1 MRRMFGRMFGG
12 VGIFLRR
19 LLGLGIPLWF
29 VLAMVLGS
37 LFATRVITRNQVIRE
52 VGGKDDFDEAMRY
65 IEIKDIIDEKF
76 IEPVDRKSMGYS
88 AAIAMVSGLGDSWS
102 TFLTDDEYKTYQL
115 SSSNEYADIGMS
127 LVKDSSGGFQVVTV
141 YPDSPA
147 ARSGVVIGMLIT
159 AVDGQKVDTLSTDD
173 VRTLIRSKMNGK
185 FNLTI
190 VGMSDPLEIDAT
202 NVNSEAITYRL
213 EKTGAGYVQIHN
225 FEAGSGQAAVDAV
238 EYLLSQGAVSLVIDV
253 RDNSGGLTTEAATF
267 LDYLLPAGRLFSD
280 ISKDGTERVTESD
293 SMSLELPMV
302 VLINADSFRESE
314 LFAQVLKDYRWATL
328 IGEPTTGNTRTQEV
342 IVLHDGSA
350 LRLSTHSLLSPN
362 GTDIAAAGGVV
373 PDMIVFNRNAA
384 ATGTTEG
391 TVGGEEGTASVS
403 DDTQLMEALRYLS

>member
-1 MRRMFGRMFGG
+1 MRRIFRHMFGG

-19 LLGLGIPLWF
+19 LFSLGIPLWF
-29 VLAMVLGS
+29 VLVMVLGS

-52 VGGKDDFDEAMRY
+52 VGGTEDFNEAMRY

-102 TFLTDDEYKTYQL
+102 SFLTDDEYKTYQL

-159 AVDGQKVDTLSTDD
+159 AVDGQKVADFSTDE

-185 FNLTI
+185 FTLSI
-190 VGMSDPLEIDAT
+190 VGMTDPLEIDAT
-202 NVNSEAITYRL
+202 NVNAEAITYRL

-302 VLINADSFRESE
+302 VLINAGSFRESE

-350 LRLSTHSLLSPN
+350 LRLSTHSLLSAS
-362 GTDIAAAGGVV
+362 GIDIAAVGGVV

-403 DDTQLMEALRYLS
+403 DDTQLMEALRFLS

>member
-1 MRRMFGRMFGG
+1 MRRIFGRMFGG

-37 LFATRVITRNQVIRE
+37 LFATRIITRNQVVRE

-302 VLINADSFRESE
+302 VLINAGSFRESE

-350 LRLSTHSLLSPN
+350 LRLSTHSLLSPS

-391 TVGGEEGTASVS
+391 TVGGEEVSVSVS

>member
-1 MRRMFGRMFGG
+1 MRRIFGRMFGG

-37 LFATRVITRNQVIRE
+37 LFATRIITRNQVVRE

-65 IEIKDIIDEKF
+65 IEIKDSIDEKF

-302 VLINADSFRESE
+302 VLINAGSFRESE

-350 LRLSTHSLLSPN
+350 LRLSTHSLLSPS

>member
-19 LLGLGIPLWF
+19 LFGLGIPLWF

-37 LFATRVITRNQVIRE
+37 LFATRIITRNQVVRE

-127 LVKDSSGGFQVVTV
+127 LGKDSSGGFQVVTV

-302 VLINADSFRESE
+302 VLINAGSVRESE

-350 LRLSTHSLLSPN
+350 LRLSTHSLLSPS

>member
-1 MRRMFGRMFGG
+1 MRRIFGRMFGG

-37 LFATRVITRNQVIRE
+37 LFATRIITRNQVVRE

-302 VLINADSFRESE
+302 VLINAGSFRESE

-350 LRLSTHSLLSPN
+350 LRLSTHSLLSAS
-362 GTDIAAAGGVV
+362 GIDIAAAGGVV

-403 DDTQLMEALRYLS
+403 DDTQLMEALRFLS

>member
-1 MRRMFGRMFGG
+1 MFGG

-19 LLGLGIPLWF
+19 LFSLGIPLWF
-29 VLAMVLGS
+29 VLVMVLGS
-37 LFATRVITRNQVIRE
+37 LFDTRIITRNQVVRE
-52 VGGKDDFDEAMRY
+52 VGGAEDFNEAMRY

-102 TFLTDDEYKTYQL
+102 SFLTDDEYKTYQL

-159 AVDGQKVDTLSTDD
+159 AVDGQKVSDYSTDD

-185 FNLTI
+185 FNLSI

-302 VLINADSFRESE
+302 VLINTGSFRESE

-350 LRLSTHSLLSPN
+350 LRLSTHSLLSAS
-362 GTDIAAAGGVV
+362 GIDIAAAGGVV

-403 DDTQLMEALRYLS
+403 DDTQLMEALRFLS

>member
-1 MRRMFGRMFGG
+1 MRRIFHRMFGG
-12 VGIFLRR
+12 VGIFFRR
-19 LLGLGIPLWF
+19 LFGLGIPLWF
-29 VLAMVLGS
+29 VLLMVLGS
-37 LFATRVITRNQVIRE
+37 LFATRIITRNQVVQE
-52 VGGKDDFDEAMRY
+52 VGGKEDYDEAMRY
-65 IEIKDIIDEKF
+65 IEIKDIIDEKY

-88 AAIAMVSGLGDSWS
+88 AAIAMVSGLGDAWS
-102 TFLTDDEYKTYQL
+102 SFLTDDEYKTYQL

-159 AVDGQKVDTLSTDD
+159 AVDGQKVADFSTDE

-202 NVNSEAITYRL
+202 NVNAEAITYRL

-280 ISKDGTERVTESD
+280 ISKDGTE
-293 SMSLELPMV
+293 
-302 VLINADSFRESE
+302 SE

-350 LRLSTHSLLSPN
+350 LRLSTHSLLSPS
-362 GTDIAAAGGVV
+362 GIDIASAGGVV

>member
-1 MRRMFGRMFGG
+1 MGRILRRMFGG
-12 VGIFLRR
+12 VGIFFSR
-19 LLGLGIPLWF
+19 LFGLGIPLWF
-29 VLAMVLGS
+29 VILMLVGA
-37 LFATRVITRNQVIRE
+37 LFGTKILTRNQVIRE
-52 VGGKDDFDEAMRY
+52 VGGKDDYNEAMRY
-65 IEIKDIIDEKF
+65 IEIKDIIDEKY

-88 AAIAMVSGLGDSWS
+88 AATAMVSGLGDAWS
-102 TFLTDDEYKTYQL
+102 SFLTDDEYRTYQL

-127 LVKDSSGGFQVVTV
+127 LVKDASGGFQIVTV

-147 ARSGVVIGMLIT
+147 ARSGVVIGMVIT
-159 AVDGQKVDTLSTDD
+159 AVDGEKVSDYSTDE

-190 VGMSDPLEIDAT
+190 IGMSDPLEIDAT

-225 FEAGSGQAAVDAV
+225 FEAGSGQACVDAV

-280 ISKDGTERVTESD
+280 ISKDGTERVTQSD

-302 VLINADSFRESE
+302 VLINSGSFRESE
-314 LFAQVLKDYRWATL
+314 LFAAVLKDYRWATL

-342 IVLHDGSA
+342 IVLNDGSA

-373 PDMIVFNRNAA
+373 PDMIVFNRDAS

-391 TVGGEEGTASVS
+391 TTGGEEGTASIS

>member
-1 MRRMFGRMFGG
+1 MGRILRRTFGG
-12 VGIFLRR
+12 VGIFISR
-19 LLGLGIPLWF
+19 LFRLGIPLWF
-29 VLAMVLGS
+29 VILLLVGS
-37 LFATRVITRNQVIRE
+37 LFGVRILTRNQVVRE

-65 IEIKDIIDEKF
+65 IEIKDIIDEKY
-76 IEPVDRKSMGYS
+76 IDQVDRKSMGYS
-88 AAIAMVSGLGDSWS
+88 AAIAMVSGLGDAWS
-102 TFLTDDEYKTYQL
+102 SFLTDDEYKTYQL
-115 SSSNEYADIGMS
+115 SSSNEYSDIGMS
-127 LVKDSSGGFQVVTV
+127 LVKDASGGFQVVTV

-147 ARSGVVIGMLIT
+147 ARSGVVIGMIIT
-159 AVDGQKVDTLSTDD
+159 AVDGEKVADYSTDE

-185 FNLTI
+185 FGLSI
-190 VGMSDPLEIDAT
+190 IGMSDPLEIDAT

-225 FEAGSGQAAVDAV
+225 FEAGSGQACVDAV

-253 RDNSGGLTTEAATF
+253 RDNSGGLTTEATIF

-302 VLINADSFRESE
+302 VLINAGSFRESE

-328 IGEPTTGNTRTQEV
+328 IGEPTTGNTRTQET

-350 LRLSTHSLLSPN
+350 LRLSTHSLLSPA

-373 PDMIVFNRNAA
+373 PDMIVFNRDAS

-391 TVGGEEGTASVS
+391 TTGGEEGTASTS

>member
-1 MRRMFGRMFGG
+1 MFGG

-19 LLGLGIPLWF
+19 LFSLGIPLWF
-29 VLAMVLGS
+29 VLVMVLGS
-37 LFATRVITRNQVIRE
+37 LFATRVITRNQVVRE
-52 VGGKDDFDEAMRY
+52 VGGTEDFNEAMRY

-102 TFLTDDEYKTYQL
+102 SFLTDDEYKTYQL

-159 AVDGQKVDTLSTDD
+159 AVDGQKVADFSTDE

-185 FNLTI
+185 FTLSI
-190 VGMSDPLEIDAT
+190 VGMTDPLEIDAT
-202 NVNSEAITYRL
+202 NVNAEAITYRL

-238 EYLLSQGAVSLVIDV
+238 EYLLSQGAVSLVVDV
-253 RDNSGGLTTEAATF
+253 RDNSGGLTTEAAIF
-267 LDYLLPAGRLFSD
+267 LDYLLPSGRLFSD

-302 VLINADSFRESE
+302 VLINAGSFRESE

-350 LRLSTHSLLSPN
+350 LRLSTHSLLSAS
-362 GTDIAAAGGVV
+362 GIDIAAVGGVV

-403 DDTQLMEALRYLS
+403 DDTQLMEALRFLS

>member
-1 MRRMFGRMFGG
+1 MRRIFRHMFGG
-12 VGIFLRR
+12 VGLFLRR
-19 LLGLGIPLWF
+19 LFSLGIPLWF
-29 VLAMVLGS
+29 VLLMVLGS
-37 LFATRVITRNQVIRE
+37 LFATRIITRNQVVRE
-52 VGGKDDFDEAMRY
+52 VGGEEDFNEAMRY

-102 TFLTDDEYKTYQL
+102 SFLTDDEYKTYQL

-159 AVDGQKVDTLSTDD
+159 AVDGQRVTEYSTDE

-185 FNLTI
+185 FNLSV
-190 VGMSDPLEIDAT
+190 VGMTDPLEIDAT

-238 EYLLSQGAVSLVIDV
+238 EYLLSQGAVSLVVDV
-253 RDNSGGLTTEAATF
+253 RDNSGGLTTEAAIF
-267 LDYLLPAGRLFSD
+267 LDYLLPSGRLFSD

-302 VLINADSFRESE
+302 VLINAGSFRESE

-342 IVLHDGSA
+342 IVLNDGSA
-350 LRLSTHSLLSPN
+350 LRLSTHSLLSAR
-362 GTDIAAAGGVV
+362 GIDIAAAGGVV

-403 DDTQLMEALRYLS
+403 DDTQLMEALRFLS

>member
-1 MRRMFGRMFGG
+1 MFGG

-19 LLGLGIPLWF
+19 LFSLGIPLGF

-37 LFATRVITRNQVIRE
+37 LFATRVITRNQVVRE
-52 VGGKDDFDEAMRY
+52 VGGAEDFNEAMRY

-102 TFLTDDEYKTYQL
+102 SFLTDDEYKTYQL

-159 AVDGQKVDTLSTDD
+159 AVDGQKVADFSTDE

-185 FNLTI
+185 FTLSI
-190 VGMSDPLEIDAT
+190 VGMTDPLEIDAT
-202 NVNSEAITYRL
+202 NVNAEAITYRL

-302 VLINADSFRESE
+302 VLINAGSFRESE

-350 LRLSTHSLLSPN
+350 LRLSTHSLLSAS
-362 GTDIAAAGGVV
+362 GIDIAAVGGVV

-403 DDTQLMEALRYLS
+403 DDTQLMEALRFLS

>member
-1 MRRMFGRMFGG
+1 MFGG
-12 VGIFLRR
+12 VGIFFTR
-19 LLGLGIPLWF
+19 LLNLGIPLWF
-29 VLAMVLGS
+29 VIAVLLGG
-37 LFATRVITRNQVIRE
+37 LFSTRIITRNQVVKA
-52 VGGKDDFDEAMRY
+52 VGGAEDYDEAMRY
-65 IEIKDIIDEKF
+65 IEIKDIIDEKY
-76 IEPVDRKSMGYS
+76 IEQVDRKSMGYS

-102 TFLTDDEYKTYQL
+102 SFLTDDEYKTYQL

-127 LVKDSSGGFQVVTV
+127 LVKDASGGFQVVTV

-147 ARSGVVIGMLIT
+147 ARSGVVLGMVIT
-159 AVDGQKVDTLSTDD
+159 AVDGQKVTDYSTDE
-173 VRTLIRSKMNGK
+173 VRTLIRSKMNGT
-185 FNLTI
+185 FNLSI
-190 VGMSDPLEIDAT
+190 VGMSDPLPIDAT
-202 NVNSEAITYRL
+202 NVNSEAVTYRL

-225 FEAGSGQAAVDAV
+225 FEAGSGQACVDAV
-238 EYLLSQGAVSLVIDV
+238 ETLLSQGAVSLVIDV
-253 RDNSGGLTTEAATF
+253 RGNSGGLTTEAAIF

-302 VLINADSFRESE
+302 VLINAGSFREAE
-314 LFAQVLKDYRWATL
+314 LFAAVLKDYRWATI
-328 IGEPTTGNTRTQEV
+328 IGEPSTGNTRTQEV

-373 PDMIVFNRNAA
+373 PDMIVFNRDAS
-384 ATGTTEG
+384 ATGTTQG
-391 TVGGEEGTASVS
+391 TVGGEEGTASTS

>member
-1 MRRMFGRMFGG
+1 MRRILHRMFGG
-12 VGIFLRR
+12 VGIFFSR
-19 LLGLGIPLWF
+19 LLRLGIPLWF
-29 VLAMVLGS
+29 VIFVLIGT
-37 LFATRVITRNQVIRE
+37 FAGTRILTENKIIRQ

-76 IEPVDRKSMGYS
+76 IDPVDRKGMGYS
-88 AAIAMVSGLGDSWS
+88 AAIAMVSGLGDAWS
-102 TFLTDDEYKTYQL
+102 SFLTDDEYRTYQL

-127 LVKDSSGGFQVVTV
+127 LVKDSSGGFQIVTV

-147 ARSGVVIGMLIT
+147 ARAGVGIGMIIT
-159 AVDGQKVDTLSTDD
+159 AVDGENVSEYSTDE
-173 VRTLIRSKMNGK
+173 VRMLIRSKMNGK
-185 FNLTI
+185 FTLTLTGASEPI
-190 VGMSDPLEIDAT
+190 EVDAT
-202 NVNSEAITYRL
+202 AVNAEAITYRL

-225 FEAGSGQAAVDAV
+225 FEAGSGQACIEAV
-238 EYLLSQGAVSLVIDV
+238 EYLLSQGAVALVIDV

-302 VLINADSFRESE
+302 VLINTGSFRESE

-328 IGEPTTGNTRTQEV
+328 IGEPTTGNTRTQET

-350 LRLSTHSLLSPN
+350 LRLSTHSLLSPA
-362 GTDIAAAGGVV
+362 GIDIAAAKGVV
-373 PDMIVFNRNAA
+373 PDMIVFNRDAS

-391 TVGGEEGTASVS
+391 TTGGEEGTASIS
-403 DDTQLMEALRYLS
+403 DDTQLMEALRFLS

>member
-1 MRRMFGRMFGG
+1 MFGG
-12 VGIFLRR
+12 IGIFFAR
-19 LLGLGIPLWF
+19 LFRLGIPLWF
-29 VLAMVLGS
+29 VILILLGT
-37 LFATRVITRNQVIRE
+37 LLGTRIMTRNQIIRQ
-52 VGGKDDFDEAMRY
+52 VGGRDDYDEAMRY

-88 AAIAMVSGLGDSWS
+88 AATAMVSGLGDAWS
-102 TFLTDDEYKTYQL
+102 SFLTDDEYRTYQL
-115 SSSNEYADIGMS
+115 SSSNEYTDIGMS
-127 LVKDSSGGFQVVTV
+127 LVKDSSGGFQIVTV

-147 ARSGVVIGMLIT
+147 ARAGVGIGMIIT
-159 AVDGQKVDTLSTDD
+159 AVDGENVSNYSTDE

-185 FNLTI
+185 FSLT
-190 VGMSDPLEIDAT
+190 VTGMAEPIEIDAT
-202 NVNSEAITYRL
+202 NVNAEAVTYRL

-225 FEAGSGQAAVDAV
+225 FEAGSGQACVDAV
-238 EYLLSQGAVSLVIDV
+238 EYLLSQGAVALVIDV
-253 RDNSGGLTTEAATF
+253 RDNSGGLTSEAAVF

-302 VLINADSFRESE
+302 VLINAGSFRESE
-314 LFAQVLKDYRWATL
+314 LFAAVLKDYRWATL
-328 IGEPTTGNTRTQEV
+328 IGEPTTGNTRTQET
-342 IVLHDGSA
+342 IVLQDGSA
-350 LRLSTHSLLSPN
+350 LRLSTHSLLSPA

-373 PDMIVFNRNAA
+373 PDMIVFNRDAS

-391 TVGGEEGTASVS
+391 TTGGEEGTASIS